1 MKSKLMKQIIVLSL
15 GISTVFT
22 GCGQKVE
29 IKGDG
34 ANATT
39 LKIGISQLA
48 EHPALDASREGFIEE
63 MNSLG
68 IDVQIDYQNAQGDVA
83 NTQLIAEKFVKDKK
97 DLIFS
102 IATMSSQSAKKAI
115 EGTEV
120 PLVFTAVTDP
130 VHSQLVK
137 GWEETEQVTGVSDVS
152 PIDEQ
157 LVLFQEINESI
168 ETIGVIYNTGESNS
182 EIQVEEAKKVAET
195 LGLKLKAVGITVSS
209 DIPQAMNTIAK
220 ECQGLYVITDNL
232 VSSSIELVAN
242 LALEHQLVTVAA
254 DGTLVEKGMLMA
266 KGINYF
272 ELGKQSAQ
280 MAQKILIE
288 GVKVKDLPVEQS
300 HTFEKSVNKKTVEAL
315 GLKLEDKAFED
326 AIVIE

>member
-1 MKSKLMKQIIVLSL
+1 MKSKLMKQIIVLAL
-15 GISTVFT
+15 GVSAVFT

-29 IKGDG
+29 SKGDG

-68 IDVQIDYQNAQGDVA
+68 MDVQIDYQNAQGDVA

-115 EGTEV
+115 EGTEI

-157 LVLFQEINESI
+157 LVLFKEIDESI
-168 ETIGVIYNTGESNS
+168 KTIGVIYNTGESNS
-182 EIQVEEAKKVAET
+182 EIQVEEAEKVAET
-195 LGLKLKAVGITVSS
+195 LGLKFKAVGITVSS

-254 DGTLVEKGMLMA
+254 DGTLVEKGILMS

-272 ELGKQSAQ
+272 ELGRQSAQ

-288 GVKVKDLPVEQS
+288 GVEVKELPVEQS

-315 GLKLEDKAFED
+315 GLKLEDEAFKD